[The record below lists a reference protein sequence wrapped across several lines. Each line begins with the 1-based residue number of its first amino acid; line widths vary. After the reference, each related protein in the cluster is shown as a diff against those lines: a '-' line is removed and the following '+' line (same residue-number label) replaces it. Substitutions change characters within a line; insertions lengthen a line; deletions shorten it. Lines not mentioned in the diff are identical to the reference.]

1 MVGGGEGVSERAP
14 HDEDGDEGHDPKK
27 EGRNGTGNERTAVA
41 KNGQPISGQLGS

>member
-1 MVGGGEGVSERAP
+1 MVGSELARSERAP
-14 HDEDGDEGHDPKK
+14 HDEAGDEGHDPKK